1 MDQTNAPSDMQAAG
15 EEADG
20 QATVYFMNLRAAPLL
35 RDQPQVR
42 ITHWRLAQ
50 LPDDTVVL
58 VGVVPGG
65 PDALTVRITSPIR
78 CVDVA
83 ARLLQTW
90 SGRVYVLVGDPATAP
105 FMRTVLAER
114 LARSGLEDAV
124 DVTDALFVPAHGAGL
139 HS

>member
-1 MDQTNAPSDMQAAG
+1 MDQTNAPSNTQPTG
-15 EEADG
+15 GKADG
-20 QATVYFMNLRAAPLL
+20 HATVYFTNLRGAPLV

-42 ITHWRLAQ
+42 ITQWRLAQ
-50 LPDDTVVL
+50 LPDDSVVL

-90 SGRVYVLVGDPATAP
+90 SGRVYVLVGDPAAAP
-105 FMRTVLAER
+105 FMRTVVAER

-124 DVTDALFVPAHGAGL
+124 DVTDALFVPTVGAGL